1 MTKTKRRYG
10 IMKQEN
16 TPKINMNWKNL
27 TEVSTL
33 DTIESNSFKQPIL
46 IYKHSTRCSVS
57 SMVLNRLERSWNSD
71 EMQHGGIYFLDLI
84 AHRDIS
90 SAAAEKFGVW
100 HESPQVLVISS
111 GKCSYN
117 ASHMGISY
125 RELKNNL
132 GNPELVN

>member
-1 MTKTKRRYG
+1 MKWRYG
-10 IMKQEN
+10 ITKQEN
-16 TPKINMNWKNL
+16 TPKINMNWNYI
-27 TEVSTL
+27 TEASTL
-33 DTIESNSFKQPIL
+33 DTIESNSFNHPIL

-57 SMVLNRLERSWNSD
+57 SMALNRLERSWNSD
-71 EMQHGGIYFLDLI
+71 EMQHVEIYFLDLI
-84 AHRDIS
+84 AYRDIS
-90 SAAAEKFGVW
+90 SAVAEKFEVW

-111 GKCSYN
+111 GKCTYN